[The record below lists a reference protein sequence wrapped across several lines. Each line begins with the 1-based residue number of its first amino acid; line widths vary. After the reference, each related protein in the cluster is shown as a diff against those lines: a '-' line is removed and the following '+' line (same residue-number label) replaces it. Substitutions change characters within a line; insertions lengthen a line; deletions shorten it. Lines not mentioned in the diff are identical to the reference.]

1 MAAPV
6 TDMFPAAITSVSW
19 TAVASAGSSVGAAS
33 GVGNINTF
41 VTLLPGGTATYT
53 ALAQISPSAT
63 GLLTNT
69 ATVAPP
75 AGLDTNPGNN
85 SATDTDT
92 LLATPTLTT
101 AASPNVTLS
110 EPAVTLGDSAT
121 LSGGSNPT
129 GSIVF
134 MLNGPGGFSFT
145 ATDSVS
151 GNGIYTAAITL
162 PTAGP
167 VAGTYSWI
175 AQYTGDAN
183 NNPATAPANPAE
195 QTAVSPASPGLSTTA
210 SSGGLPGSTLTDIA
224 HLSGG
229 YFPTGTITFMLT
241 DPGGSTVDTE
251 TVMVMNGNADYTT
264 PTGFTATAVGTYSWH
279 VLYNG
284 DGNNNAATGN
294 LENVTVAVSMADLQ
308 VAVTDGVTTVVP
320 GTVDTYT
327 ITVTNN
333 GPGTVNGVNLIDAI
347 PGALL
352 NPTFGPASQGSYNSA
367 TGEWSGLSLASGQ
380 SVFITLSGVI
390 APNATGTISNT
401 VTVAP
406 PAGVTDSN
414 PGNNVATDTDTLTPL
429 SAPNPSPPP
438 GPPPPATS
446 ANMILR
452 QTGSGQHEIYNLGNN
467 TVLAAFP
474 FGQVG
479 TDWAFVTLGGFSGSD
494 TSDMMLR
501 NSTTGAFQVYD
512 VSNNNITG
520 TAALGAVGLNWQVG
534 GFGNFSSLGETDMIL
549 RDANAGG
556 FQVYDIRNNQITG
569 TAFMGTVG
577 WSGRSAASAVFR
589 AAAPVT

>member
-1 MAAPV
+1 M
-6 TDMFPAAITSVSW
+6 PA
-19 TAVASAGSSVGAAS
+19 
-33 GVGNINTF
+33 
-41 VTLLPGGTATYT
+41 
-53 ALAQISPSAT
+53 
-63 GLLTNT
+63 
-69 ATVAPP
+69 
-75 AGLDTNPGNN
+75 
-85 SATDTDT
+85 
-92 LLATPTLTT
+92 TLTT
-101 AASPNVTLS
+101 ATSPNVTLS
-110 EPAVTLGDSAT
+110 ASRVTLSDSAT

-129 GSIVF
+129 GTITFTLTGPGNLIEFTDVVTV
-134 MLNGPGGFSFT
+134 NGNGTYTTLQGTNPGGF
-145 ATDSVS
+145 
-151 GNGIYTAAITL
+151 TL
-162 PTAGP
+162 PTSGT
-167 VAGTYSWI
+167 VAGTYSWN
-175 AQYTGDAN
+175 ATYSGDPN
-183 NNPATAPANPAE
+183 NNGATASPEP
-195 QTAVSPASPGLSTTA
+195 TVVSPASPSLSTTA
-210 SSGGLPGSTLTDIA
+210 SPGGPAGTTLTDIA

-446 ANMILR
+446 ANMVLR

-479 TDWAFVTLGGFSGSD
+479 TDWAFVTLGGFP
-494 TSDMMLR
+494 
-501 NSTTGAFQVYD
+501 
-512 VSNNNITG
+512 
-520 TAALGAVGLNWQVG
+520 AATPA
-534 GFGNFSSLGETDMIL
+534 T
-549 RDANAGG
+549 
-556 FQVYDIRNNQITG
+556 
-569 TAFMGTVG
+569 
-577 WSGRSAASAVFR
+577 
-589 AAAPVT
+589 